1 MIRSLIVFA
10 VLLTGV
16 FVLGCVQQEK
26 ITSVE
31 VEELKDCQC
40 HELAYKYPKH
50 VNGTPY
56 CLNCHEIEKHPDVG
70 AVISAGNCSECHES
84 SLFRIHMPQHSC
96 VVCHGDAKTIHEKFE
111 KRFVEG
117 TE

>member
-1 MIRSLIVFA
+1 MNRSPIVLVVLLSVFA
-10 VLLTGV
+10 
-16 FVLGCVQQEK
+16 LGCVQQEEVA
-26 ITSVE
+26 S

-56 CLNCHEIEKHPDVG
+56 CLDCHEIEEHPDVDG
-70 AVISAGNCSECHES
+70 VISPGNCSECHES
-84 SLFRIHMPQHSC
+84 SLFRIHMPNYSC
-96 VVCHGDAKTIHEKFE
+96 SICHGDAKTIHEKFE
-111 KRFVEG
+111 KKFVEG

>member
-1 MIRSLIVFA
+1 MSRSLIAFTI
-10 VLLTGV
+10 LLSV
-16 FVLGCVQQEK
+16 FVLGCVQQEE
-26 ITSVE
+26 ITS

-56 CLNCHEIEKHPDVG
+56 CLDCHEIEKHPDVD
-70 AVISAGNCSECHES
+70 AVISADNCSECHES
-84 SLFRIHMPQHSC
+84 SLFRIHMPNYSC
-96 VVCHGDAKTIHEKFE
+96 SVCHGDAKTIHEKFE
-111 KRFVEG
+111 KSFVEG

>member
-1 MIRSLIVFA
+1 MSRSLIAFTI
-10 VLLTGV
+10 LLGV
-16 FVLGCVQQEK
+16 FVLGCVQQEE
-26 ITSVE
+26 ITS

-56 CLNCHEIEKHPDVG
+56 CLDCHEIEKHPDVD
-70 AVISAGNCSECHES
+70 AVISADNCSECHES
-84 SLFRIHMPQHSC
+84 SLFRIHMPNYSC
-96 VVCHGDAKTIHEKFE
+96 SVCHGDAKTIHEKFE
-111 KRFVEG
+111 KSFVEG